1 MRQLTTVTSRCS
13 ARVEVARRRRNRRRR
28 RTGVEE
34 GNGEL
39 PAIYVI
45 PACTAW
51 RGRRGGRGAAPG
63 GGDSAMACW
72 NSGNGGSTASTET
85 VAARVWFLGLDS
97 ARGEKNPRQRGRGV
111 RGASYPRARRLGMD
125 GIGVGRGSSD
135 RAGRRNRGRGRQRRF
150 CSGPPGNF
158 SGIRR

>member
-39 PAIYVI
+39 PAIHVI

-51 RGRRGGRGAAPG
+51 RGRRGGRGAATG
-63 GGDSAMACW
+63 GGDSIMACW
-72 NSGNGGSTASTET
+72 NSGNGGSTASTDT
-85 VAARVWFLGLDS
+85 VVFRVRVCGLYS
-97 ARGEKNPRQRGRGV
+97 ARATARSEGAGQGARPRPYPLEDVKGGEG
-111 RGASYPRARRLGMD
+111 
-125 GIGVGRGSSD
+125 SD
-135 RAGRRNRGRGRQRRF
+135 RGELARSLQRAEEDD
-150 CSGPPGNF
+150 P
-158 SGIRR
+158 